1 MSDTD
6 NPNITFKI
14 FHPFVLEA
22 APLTLENIP
31 IGLAKDSTL
40 NVSIERIGPYKAP
53 VCSGDVYAVKIM
65 VNSDVEWLPSEV
77 FMYHVDP
84 EYVGQG
90 AVYEG
95 VASVSE
101 MWDTS
106 TEPNTTPKGYMPY
119 FRRSEM
125 CTIFF
130 NAADREAA
138 ITSIVRNIQKLVN
151 NLEIL
156 KDHGAI

>member
-1 MSDTD
+1 MSATD

-14 FHPFVLEA
+14 FHPFVLEE

-31 IGLAKDSTL
+31 IGITKDSTL

-53 VCSGDVYAVKIM
+53 VCTGDVYAVKIT

-77 FMYHVDP
+77 FIYHVDP

-95 VASVSE
+95 VAAVSE
-101 MWDTS
+101 IWDTS
-106 TEPNTTPKGYMPY
+106 TEPNTIPEGYMPY